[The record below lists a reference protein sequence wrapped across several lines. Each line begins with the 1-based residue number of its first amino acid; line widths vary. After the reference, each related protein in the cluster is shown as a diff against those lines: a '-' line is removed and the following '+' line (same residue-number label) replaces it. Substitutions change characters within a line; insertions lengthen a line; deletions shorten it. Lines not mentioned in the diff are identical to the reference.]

1 MLWLLQTNV
10 SQENSF
16 KPLLDAVSKHA
27 SFRLVKTVPF
37 TDIIVD
43 NDIDINNYNE
53 NNIPEFSIDKNQPIM
68 TMGSYTLAKIANKRG
83 WKPAGDFISNNFN
96 FDNLKKHYGCQN
108 MLNGQAIQGT
118 IGNIEIPDEWEDVFA
133 RPLEDT
139 KSFAGG
145 VFDKGIFQ
153 EFLDTMID
161 INEELLNAE
170 TPIIVAPV
178 HEILAEYRLFVVDG
192 KIVAGSLYKVLDET
206 KSIPMFKSESTVSND
221 ISQEDTC
228 VAFAKTM
235 LGIYQPE
242 QAFVLDIAITL
253 FGPKIIEVNN
263 INSSGFYVANVED
276 IVVAIENASFS

>member
-10 SQENSF
+10 SQENGF

-37 TDIIVD
+37 TDIIV
-43 NDIDINNYNE
+43 NDHIDINQYNE
-53 NNIPEFSIDKNQPIM
+53 DNIPEFSIDKNQPIM

-83 WKPAGDFISNNFN
+83 WKPAGNFVSNNFN
-96 FDNLKKHYGCQN
+96 FDNLKNHYGCQN

-118 IGNIEIPDEWEDVFA
+118 IGSIEIPDEWEDVFA

-145 VFDKGIFQ
+145 VFDKGVFQ
-153 EFLDTMID
+153 EFLNTMVD

-178 HEILAEYRLFVVDG
+178 QEILAEYRLFVVDG
-192 KIVAGSLYKVLDET
+192 KVVAGSLYRILDET
-206 KSIPMFKSESTVSND
+206 KSIPMFKGLTPLDDD
-221 ISQEDTC
+221 ISQEGAC
-228 VAFAKTM
+228 IAFAKDM
-235 LGIYQPE
+235 LNIYQPE
-242 QAFVLDIAITL
+242 RAFVLDIAITL
-253 FGPKIIEVNN
+253 FGPKIVEVNN
-263 INSSGFYVANVED
+263 INSSGFYAANVED
-276 IVVAIENASFS
+276 IVVAIENSSFS